1 MSSFQ
6 SVVRFDLGFGVVGE
20 IRLGYPVRA
29 QSGTIN
35 SVDPTQNV
43 IGRVFTQDPTTGYWS
58 AGNVSGNGVFP
69 SILSLPK
76 DYATSGSAAGTLAPT
91 LTLPNNT
98 VGELIASGFITV
110 ALLSSGNPSLGDDL
124 HYQNADGQILA
135 VPAGTA
141 PATGHSLLQK
151 NGVYMYPQPNANG
164 ICIAA
169 LTNA

>member
-6 SVVRFDLGFGVVGE
+6 SIVRFDLGFGVVGE

-76 DYATSGSAAGTLAPT
+76 DYATSGGASGTLSPT
-91 LTLPNNT
+91 LTLPNGT
-98 VGELIASGFITV
+98 AAEFIGAGFITV
-110 ALLSSGNPSLGDDL
+110 ALLTTTTPSLGDDL
-124 HYQNADGQILA
+124 HFQNADGQILA
-135 VPAGTA
+135 VAAGTA
-141 PATGHSLLQK
+141 VGTGHSLLQK